1 MSVRSVIQLKFAVC
15 LIGSG
20 DVIYFLMGQS
30 AEQTKAGLVPVASTL
45 LPQCHRLVWAADGAC
60 GPPSTMPRLAQ
71 ARSVII
77 R

>member
-1 MSVRSVIQLKFAVC
+1 MSVCSVTQLKLAVC

-45 LPQCHRLVWAADGAC
+45 LPQCHRLV
-60 GPPSTMPRLAQ
+60 
-71 ARSVII
+71 
-77 R
+77 